1 MPRSKAKTSVRLKRH
16 VERITSKKHVYKVD
30 VGGTRNPENHSI
42 VIRNTGR
49 TYVDKPRVRVGDQC
63 DFFDTQTILK
73 DTLKGFR
80 TDEEKALRKERVAKA
95 KDAMSR
101 SAGMKGAHVAPARA
115 AIKRY
120 LRQLN
125 DPNQPDDARFELLIE
140 APFKAPPKKKTNDRR
155 F

>member
-1 MPRSKAKTSVRLKRH
+1 MANHAKLTPLQESEARRLAAKDAR
-16 VERITSKKHVYKVD
+16 ENKV
-30 VGGTRNPENHSI
+30 S
-42 VIRNTGR
+42 
-49 TYVDKPRVRVGDQC
+49 RV
-63 DFFDTQTILK
+63 LS
-73 DTLKGFR
+73 
-80 TDEEKALRKERVAKA
+80 DEEKALRKERVAKA

-101 SAGMKGAHVAPARA
+101 SAGLKGDHVAPARA

-125 DPNQPDDARFELLIE
+125 DPKQPDDARFELLIE